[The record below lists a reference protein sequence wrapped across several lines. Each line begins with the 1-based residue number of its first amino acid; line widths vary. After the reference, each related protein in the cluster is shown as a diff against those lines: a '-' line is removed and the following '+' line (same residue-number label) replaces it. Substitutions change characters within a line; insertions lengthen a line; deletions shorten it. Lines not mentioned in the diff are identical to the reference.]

1 MTQIPI
7 QGVILAAGEGK
18 RMKSA
23 LPKCLHQVC
32 GVPMIRMVISAMQG
46 AGLAAPVVV
55 VGHGREKML
64 AELGAEFPIAV
75 QDEQKGTGHAVL
87 CAFDALEGDEGLVL
101 IACGDVPMIRTSTVK
116 KLIDTAL
123 ETGAE
128 GVLATVKVSAPKGYG
143 RITRDENDHVTGIV
157 EEKDA
162 TEEQRAINEINPALY
177 CFSLSALRKLL
188 PTVEPS
194 PTTGELYLTEMIRL
208 IRENGGTVRGIVFED
223 EYEFQGVNDRN
234 QLAQA
239 SKTLRMRILR
249 ELGESGVTIVDPDS
263 TFIGGEVTI
272 APDTT
277 ILPMTVID
285 GKTSIGSGCAIGP
298 NTWIKDSILHDDVRV
313 FMSHLDQAEMESG
326 SRCGPFANLRP
337 DTKLGKKVKVGNFV
351 EIKKS
356 SVGEGTSISH
366 LTYIGDAKVGSK
378 ANIGAG
384 TITCN
389 YDGYAKHLTQIGD
402 GAFVGSNSTLVAPVN
417 IGAGAITAAGSVITG
432 DVPADSLGIGR
443 ARQENKEEWAKK
455 FRQHRT
461 QSDSAKT

>member
-32 GVPMIRMVISAMQG
+32 GVPMIRMVIAAMQG
-46 AGLAAPVVV
+46 AGLDSPVVV
-55 VGHGREKML
+55 VGHGREQML
-64 AELGAEFPIAV
+64 SELGSEFPTAI
-75 QDEQKGTGHAVL
+75 QDNQKGTGHAVL
-87 CAFDALEGDEGLVL
+87 CAFDALTGDDGLVV

-116 KLIDTAL
+116 KLIDTAI

-128 GVLATVKVSAPKGYG
+128 GVLATVKVSNPKGYG
-143 RITRDENDHVTGIV
+143 RITRDKDDHVSGIV

-162 TEEQRAINEINPALY
+162 TAVEREIDEINPALY
-177 CFSLSALRKLL
+177 CFSLSALRRLL
-188 PTVEPS
+188 PTVLPS

-208 IRENGGTVRGIVFED
+208 IRENGGSVRGVVFED

-249 ELGESGVTIVDPDS
+249 DLGESGVTIVDPDS
-263 TFIGGEVTI
+263 TFIGGEVII

-285 GKTSIGSGCAIGP
+285 GRTSIGSGCAIGP

-337 DTKLGKKVKVGNFV
+337 ETKLGKKVKVGNFV

-356 SVGEGTSISH
+356 TVGEGTSISH
-366 LTYIGDAKVGSK
+366 LTYIGDARVGSK

-389 YDGYAKHLTQIGD
+389 YDGYSKHLTEIGD

-417 IGAGAITAAGSVITG
+417 IGDGAITAAGSVITG
-432 DVPADSLGIGR
+432 DVPANSLGIGR